1 MARSPAKT
9 AAADVSAAPAPAA
22 RQQDPAHFAPRD
34 GRAVVIGRDGKPIY
48 RGVAPGQASGTTDV
62 YNIAAKYQPPGYV
75 YEWKRYAT
83 LNAPDYSYHAEV
95 QRVGGWAPVQN
106 ERHPGVWLPPDHKG
120 AIIINGLMLME
131 RPIELHREALREEKN
146 AADEKVRHA
155 KTSRG
160 LQAAS
165 NGVDTNTPE
174 ARAASFVKEGR
185 LRDGN
190 IGKDGMSDA
199 DAIAEARPTYNYDR
213 SSID

>member
-9 AAADVSAAPAPAA
+9 AAPVADAAPQAAPA
-22 RQQDPAHFAPRD
+22 QFAPRD
-34 GRAVVIGRDGKPIY
+34 GRAVVIGRDGKPMY

-62 YNIAAKYQPPGYV
+62 YNIAAKYQPPGWV

-95 QRVGGWAPVQN
+95 QRVGGWIPVQN

-120 AIIINGLMLME
+120 AIVINGLMLME
-131 RPIELHREALREEKN
+131 RPIELHREALREEKMS
-146 AADEKVRHA
+146 ADEKVRHA

-165 NGVDTNTPE
+165 AGVDTDTAE

-190 IGKDGMSDA
+190 VGADGISDA
-199 DAIAEARPTYNYDR
+199 DAIAQTRASYNYDR